1 MVGINLDFLKNQ
13 NITGHAQ
20 RLGMS
25 SKSMLDNMMVYIFI
39 FAIFLILMMIIG
51 LFYVFTCLR

>member
-13 NITGHAQ
+13 NISGNAQ

-25 SKSMLDNMMVYIFI
+25 STSMLDNMMVYIFI

>member
-13 NITGHAQ
+13 NISGNAQ

-25 SKSMLDNMMVYIFI
+25 STSMLDNMMVYIFI
-39 FAIFLILMMIIG
+39 FAIFLILTMIIG